1 MNKKRSMIEEEEE
14 VNQEISLASTSKK
27 QKVAMSMA
35 EVINYNLSVRED
47 QLSLSDL
54 V

>member
-1 MNKKRSMIEEEEE
+1 MNKKRSMTEEEEGD
-14 VNQEISLASTSKK
+14 QEISLVSTSKK